1 MLRSH
6 DPEGALAFI
15 LDPEEESM
23 TQDEDPITLVEQL
36 AEANDDF
43 RAALLANPRQAI
55 EQSFGVE
62 LPHDW
67 SAEVTVDEDGTVHV
81 ART

>member
-1 MLRSH
+1 
-6 DPEGALAFI
+6 
-15 LDPEEESM
+15 M
-23 TQDEDPITLVEQL
+23 TQAEDPIHLVEQL

-55 EQSFGVE
+55 EQAFGVDM
-62 LPHDW
+62 PRDW
-67 SAEVTVDEDGTVHV
+67 SADVTVLDDGSIRI